1 MKRFLGILMALCLLL
16 GCVSVANAE
25 DTVTLHWWYRG
36 NGEQADTELVN
47 ARVNE
52 MLKSYEGLEN
62 VEVVLHPFAPS
73 DYQTQV
79 LLGLSA
85 GEPMDILNT
94 VSLNLYQLVEDG
106 TLRPIDEYMPLAT
119 ELTAE
124 LPQQMIDYGKVDGV
138 QYIICHQQQIANG
151 RSLAIPTEYIEK
163 GWVDGDKLY
172 DMFRSDNY
180 GKYTVA
186 EMMDEMEKSLLAVR
200 EGTGNSSIYLTSMA
214 NSGTSNY
221 NIFIGYHDSVSG
233 YTTTQALQI
242 DNATHTVYFTD
253 MEPGVTDVM
262 ARMGE
267 WYDKGYIREDIASLE
282 STQDEKLAGYQDET
296 GTQKCYITYG
306 HNGFTDDLSKEL
318 AGTKI
323 DVYTVHTNPYCWTT
337 LGQATGTSIPFTCGE
352 PERAMMFM
360 NWLVTKDEKAIE
372 FYNLYSYGI
381 EGKHYEWNEEHTD
394 IKVFGG
400 DGQADSSFDWGQRPW
415 MMGTLLNAYSC
426 AVYPAPYYE
435 ELIKLQES
443 AYTSPLL
450 GFTFDYSDVE
460 TEFNLLSS
468 IGKEYGSML
477 DCGYLGAA
485 GVEAKEQEYRDKMY
499 AAGLQNVIDA
509 IQEQVT
515 AFVEKNERTW

>member
-16 GCVSVANAE
+16 GCVSAAHAE
-25 DTVTLHWWYRG
+25 DVVTLHWWYRG

-47 ARVNE
+47 AKVNE
-52 MLKSYEGLEN
+52 MLQTYEGLEN
-62 VEVVLHPFAPS
+62 VKVVLHPFAPS

-180 GKYTVA
+180 GKYTVT
-186 EMMDEMEKSLLAVR
+186 EMMDELEKALLAVR

-214 NSGTSNY
+214 DSGTSNY

-253 MEPGVTDVM
+253 MEPGVTDAM

-267 WYDKGYIREDIASLE
+267 WYDKGYVYPDVTAELQSIYTKDYLTTDAPKALLNFSNGTGTAEYLTEFNTTAYGNPVTVYQLNDNYYAPMTYAAGGDGITASCEHPEEAMKFIQCMNTERGKEIYNTIVYGIEGTHWAFNEDGKTIRTFGYDGPQGGSDYLYSAHKWVMGNTRNAYLNQACTQQTLDIIDEINYGDHTIKSALTGIVLKSDDFSIELDQVNALYKEFHDSL
-282 STQDEKLAGYQDET
+282 TNGVKGADGWQAYYDEYIDKMQKAGLEKVLAGYQAQVD
-296 GTQKCYITYG
+296 
-306 HNGFTDDLSKEL
+306 
-318 AGTKI
+318 A
-323 DVYTVHTNPYCWTT
+323 
-337 LGQATGTSIPFTCGE
+337 
-352 PERAMMFM
+352 
-360 NWLVTKDEKAIE
+360 
-372 FYNLYSYGI
+372 
-381 EGKHYEWNEEHTD
+381 
-394 IKVFGG
+394 
-400 DGQADSSFDWGQRPW
+400 
-415 MMGTLLNAYSC
+415 
-426 AVYPAPYYE
+426 
-435 ELIKLQES
+435 
-443 AYTSPLL
+443 
-450 GFTFDYSDVE
+450 
-460 TEFNLLSS
+460 
-468 IGKEYGSML
+468 
-477 DCGYLGAA
+477 YLG
-485 GVEAKEQEYRDKMY
+485 K
-499 AAGLQNVIDA
+499 
-509 IQEQVT
+509 
-515 AFVEKNERTW
+515 